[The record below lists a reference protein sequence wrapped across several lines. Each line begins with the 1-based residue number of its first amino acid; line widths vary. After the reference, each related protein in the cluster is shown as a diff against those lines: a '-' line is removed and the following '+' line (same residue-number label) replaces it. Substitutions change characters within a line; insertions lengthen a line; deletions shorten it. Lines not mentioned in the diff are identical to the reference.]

1 MLNALS
7 SYFLNVYIFTAWF
20 GCCFGELMCTGVAPA
35 VSQRLING
43 ELILKDSTRMLKM
56 INVKNSEEDTR
67 MTEKEI
73 VKIINQRYKNVLQ
86 NEIQQ
91 RKLKAEAENI
101 QNQQIRTEQLE
112 KLKKVK

>member
-1 MLNALS
+1 VTPLL
-7 SYFLNVYIFTAWF
+7 
-20 GCCFGELMCTGVAPA
+20 
-35 VSQRLING
+35 SQRLING
-43 ELILKDSTRMLKM
+43 ELILKDSTRMLKK
-56 INVKNSEEDTR
+56 INLQNSEEDTR

-112 KLKKVK
+112 KLKKVSKKTTQGAICNI

>member
-1 MLNALS
+1 MRYRHIL
-7 SYFLNVYIFTAWF
+7 YIYIFTAWF

-43 ELILKDSTRMLKM
+43 ELILKDSTRMLKL
-56 INVKNSEEDTR
+56 INVKNREEDTR

-73 VKIINQRYKNVLQ
+73 IAIINQRYKNVLQ

-91 RKLKAEAENI
+91 RKMKAEAENI